1 MDESTQFHTFMK
13 YFHEQFLVTFYWS
26 FFFCCFYC
34 HLVLWHWP
42 FVYSILVCIVA
53 GCGQRPRFLL
63 LWLNDFFIFYEI
75 LAMMLWGVWE
85 ISFLLSAC
93 RTMHIVLNVW
103 LFYLCTVIFIL
114 GTAVFIEAYFLFPD
128 CATAYSFQTQLT
140 QSIFCF
146 FSFISNFHLPFKH
159 WLLCYL

>member
-1 MDESTQFHTFMK
+1 
-13 YFHEQFLVTFYWS
+13 L
-26 FFFCCFYC
+26 
-34 HLVLWHWP
+34 
-42 FVYSILVCIVA
+42 SIVFWYV
-53 GCGQRPRFLL
+53 LL
-63 LWLNDFFIFYEI
+63 LAVAIDQDFFSGDWMISSYYEI
-75 LAMMLWGVWE
+75 LAMMLRGVWE

-146 FSFISNFHLPFKH
+146 FLIYLELSFTIQVWTS
-159 WLLCYL
+159 LLSLKFMSWWDYLDSI

>member
-1 MDESTQFHTFMK
+1 MRAPSFIHLWNIFMNNSLSH
-13 YFHEQFLVTFYWS
+13 FTVF

-34 HLVLWHWP
+34 HLVLWHRP

-53 GCGQRPRFLL
+53 GCGQRPRFLF

-75 LAMMLWGVWE
+75 LAMILWGVWG

-114 GTAVFIEAYFLFPD
+114 GTAVCIEAYFLFPD

-140 QSIFCF
+140 QSIFF

-159 WLLCYL
+159 GVLCYL